1 MTKLRIAPEPD
12 EAEVAVGD
20 QITVNYRG
28 TWYPGTIVRAG
39 DGGDGYYDVRYND
52 GSGWVEQ
59 NVDVSR
65 LRALAVGAGAGPPG
79 GPPGGLPAEGGA
91 ESATEAYTICVRAL
105 SGEST
110 TLEVD
115 GADTIATVK
124 KKFDAALLES
134 GREPMKGISLW
145 HEKRRAATARAV
157 DEGDIGRDCDAP
169 VVVRGSVVARNAQVR
184 GPVVR
189 GRVVASH
196 APAVA
201 AASNPPAARAA
212 ATATLPDQGC
222 DLSRTAISSP
232 ALASAAAPPGSGYRA
247 GDEVRVGG
255 VKVDVKFS

>member
-1 MTKLRIAPEPD
+1 MA
-12 EAEVAVGD
+12 
-20 QITVNYRG
+20 
-28 TWYPGTIVRAG
+28 
-39 DGGDGYYDVRYND
+39 
-52 GSGWVEQ
+52 S
-59 NVDVSR
+59 
-65 LRALAVGAGAGPPG
+65 
-79 GPPGGLPAEGGA
+79 
-91 ESATEAYTICVRAL
+91 
-105 SGEST
+105 
-110 TLEVD
+110 
-115 GADTIATVK
+115 
-124 KKFDAALLES
+124 F
-134 GREPMKGISLW
+134 
-145 HEKRRAATARAV
+145 

-247 GDEVRVGG
+247 GDEVRVSYGG
-255 VKVDVKFS
+255 TWCEGVVQGRSDDGYYTVQYTDGSGFVEPYVAAPRLRGGYLRGTSK